1 MLNQTEIKTVSGATR
16 KTILVDELNST
27 AFSCMVANT
36 GVDADDD
43 GKKIVKAGTP
53 LNGDLE
59 NRGTAFTK
67 AVTSSGTKGT
77 WTCEI
82 TTAFANDEKITIN
95 GVDYTKGATQSA
107 DNKVFAGS
115 SATEQATSLVA
126 IVSDPKFTLTN
137 SSGVITFTQKVA
149 DEGGSAPTVTKTAT
163 TGAIGNVT
171 AGTSPV
177 DGTNNANCILLHDV
191 DVTSGTKNAQA
202 VVFGF
207 IDLNK
212 LDQDVQALVTKQVK
226 NNLKMIQFVR

>member
-1 MLNQTEIKTVSGATR
+1 MLNQSTIKTESGSTR

-36 GVDADDD
+36 GVSADDD
-43 GKKIVKAGTP
+43 ERKIVKAGTP

-59 NRGTAFTK
+59 ARGTAFTK
-67 AVTSSGTKGT
+67 AVTTSGTKGT

-82 TTAFANDEKITIN
+82 TTAFASDEKITIN
-95 GVDYTKGATQSA
+95 GVEYTKGDTQSA
-107 DNKVFAGS
+107 ADKIFAGS

-149 DEGGSAPTVTKTAT
+149 DTGGAAPTVTKTAT

-177 DGTNNANCILLHDV
+177 DGTNNATCILLHDV
-191 DVTSGTKNAQA
+191 DVTNGTKNAQA

-207 IDLNK
+207 IDTNK
-212 LDQDVQALVTKQVK
+212 LDADVQVLITEQVK
-226 NNLKMIQFVR
+226 ANLKMIQFVK